1 MDLSSLVAGLPPTLI
16 LVAVI
21 VWIAVREVRRA
32 AEQKRRAP
40 GRSEAPPPR
49 KRDSPSNG
57 SLHALRSLAE
67 VTGAHAIEQRVE
79 KEVEERNDRRRILEL
94 VERHDE
100 AIGSLAASVAALAE
114 STARGMELHA
124 KIDARLEVQTRILGE
139 VLVRISEPG
148 SSSRTLVEMDAIDP
162 DRS

>member
-1 MDLSSLVAGLPPTLI
+1 MDVSSLIAGLPPTLI

-57 SLHALRSLAE
+57 SLRALRSLAE
-67 VTGAHAIEQRVE
+67 ATGAHAIEQRVE
-79 KEVEERNDRRRILEL
+79 KEVEERNERRRILQL

-100 AIGSLAASVAALAE
+100 SIASLAASVAALSEA
-114 STARGMELHA
+114 TVRGMELHE

-139 VLVRISEPG
+139 VLVRVSEPG
-148 SSSRTLVEMDAIDP
+148 SSSRTLVEVDAIDP
-162 DRS
+162 DRA

>member
-32 AEQKRRAP
+32 AEEKRRRP
-40 GRSEAPPPR
+40 GRTDPPPP
-49 KRDSPSNG
+49 KAHSPSNG
-57 SLHALRSLAE
+57 SLRALRSLAE
-67 VTGAHAIEQRVE
+67 ATGTHAIEQRVE
-79 KEVEERNDRRRILEL
+79 KEVEERNERRRILQL

-100 AIGSLAASVAALAE
+100 SIASLAASVAALSEA
-114 STARGMELHA
+114 TVRGMELHE

-139 VLVRISEPG
+139 VLVRVSEPG

-162 DRS
+162 DRA